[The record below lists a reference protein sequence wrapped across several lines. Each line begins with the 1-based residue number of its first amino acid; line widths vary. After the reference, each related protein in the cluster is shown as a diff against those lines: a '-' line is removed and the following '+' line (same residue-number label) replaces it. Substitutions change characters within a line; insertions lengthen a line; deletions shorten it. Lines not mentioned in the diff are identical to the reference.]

1 MARLAREMDGK
12 HARPR
17 ACSPPHGA
25 VYSQHND
32 GASARG
38 SARAWLF
45 CDPRMPCHLR
55 TCAFALVSPS
65 YRRRDTERVARTA
78 ASLRACEARR
88 HAHVH
93 VHDPHPV
100 HPAHPLSARMENV
113 LRLSVSSRLI
123 AVPTARQCACP
134 CLCNAP
140 HPHPCSLCSFPLHT
154 QPPSTP
160 CVPALVLDN
169 AAGGACML
177 HRWCH
182 AVAYSMGVGGG
193 ARTAAPQLH
202 CSRSGVQPAS
212 DSKRQ
217 LAALM
222 NSICRGG
229 RDGEEDKRGGGGG

>member
-100 HPAHPLSARMENV
+100 HPAHPLSARMQ
-113 LRLSVSSRLI
+113 RLSVSSRLI
-123 AVPTARQCACP
+123 AVPYPTSM
-134 CLCNAP
+134 L
-140 HPHPCSLCSFPLHT
+140 LPLHT
-154 QPPSTP
+154 TTTTRVRCAPFLCTP
-160 CVPALVLDN
+160 HSIHPVRPCSGSRQRGWGRVHATPVVPRCGLFY
-169 AAGGACML
+169 GCG
-177 HRWCH
+177 RRG
-182 AVAYSMGVGGG
+182 AYSCT
-193 ARTAAPQLH
+193 AAALQPQWRTA
-202 CSRSGVQPAS
+202 
-212 DSKRQ
+212 SKRQ
-217 LAALM
+217 QATA
-222 NSICRGG
+222 G
-229 RDGEEDKRGGGGG
+229 RPDEFYM